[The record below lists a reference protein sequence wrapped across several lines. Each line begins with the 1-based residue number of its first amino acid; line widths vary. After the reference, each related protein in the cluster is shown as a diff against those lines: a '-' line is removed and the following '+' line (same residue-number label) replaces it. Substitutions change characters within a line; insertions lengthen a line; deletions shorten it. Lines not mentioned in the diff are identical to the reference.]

1 MPAIRDWTYNYTTTT
16 VTSVTGFLPWTEQ
29 NDLMLAIV
37 TGDSATT
44 TTYSASGWTSLFNTT
59 SSSSLGILWK
69 IAGASESNPT
79 FTSSVSTTLNCHL
92 LSIRDVN
99 TTTPFNGTGGAGTG
113 YRTQS
118 ATNIRAAMPVL
129 TTTVNNS
136 LILYIN
142 TTAQL
147 TVPTVIEGPCT
158 FEDGADGQN
167 HSEGF
172 SWGFKEIAGA
182 VGSDVFHQKLGTASA
197 GIQATIGIS
206 PPASGA
212 TLIPAYCVSDA
223 SEYIEP
229 LNGTTSYRD
238 NLTAASNGQS
248 FFGTAISTA
257 TGVNSSVSAAA
268 DVGLNSY
275 NSMTQL
281 TGSNNTNQ
289 YSGMTVRLN
298 TTNAVG
304 NVLTKNIIAHCR
316 PATPRSLQN
325 TDAISRPGAKGIMFG
340 LSHRA
345 FLGTVTATSGSTSIN
360 ITAVTYGAIEIGMVL
375 NATGMVA
382 GQRIVSFG
390 TGSGGTGTYNISAST
405 TAAPTNASVTGYTS
419 TMWHVHGA
427 NTPWNSSAHIPIVVN
442 SRNTTGVLQTRGTWS
457 GNLTAIHFAVSGFAV
472 APVWQFGTVWVL
484 DTTVIAGGNSTFP
497 VDLRQIYKIAG
508 QGKNRLSVMQ
518 QGSGQ
523 ILCMQPIQFGNG
535 GVDNIYLNLDGT
547 TIEFPRQYSVQAEQ
561 VFYCSADNA
570 VGLTYYAGSGDTV
583 IHTNA
588 VVTSN
593 SRYFWGFHP
602 SSASSSAA
610 TYNFSGLLVS
620 GAGIVT
626 LKSDIDISDLT
637 FNNCGNIEAAGST
650 LTEVHFKSTA
660 QPNGY
665 AFNISGSTQSALQ
678 SALNKLVDC
687 FFELNTLSRGALKI
701 TYTGSES
708 LVTLSISDLKFSS
721 NSIDIWWDAPV
732 GRALLWKNTTPIAN
746 ATTSTTFPN
755 TNTVTIEKRRTFV
768 IQNIISGSTVYIYR
782 TSDDSLLAGAAV
794 VSASP
799 SGLTNAT
806 VEVDVDNPGKFK
818 LIYEFTYGVSNID
831 VYITAISVGYQA
843 LRPTYV
849 LANENST
856 LQINQLIDRQ
866 YDNPV

>member
-1 MPAIRDWTYNYTTTT
+1 MPAIRDWTFNYTTAAGL
-16 VTSVTGFLPWTEQ
+16 SVGGFLPWTEE
-29 NDLMLAIV
+29 NDLILAILS
-37 TGDSATT
+37 GDSATVT
-44 TTYSASGWTSLFNTT
+44 GFTSSGWSSLFNTT

-69 IAGASESNPT
+69 IAGVSESNPT
-79 FTSSVSTTLNCHL
+79 FTSNVSTTLNCHL
-92 LSIRDVN
+92 LSVRDVN
-99 TTTPFNGTGGAGTG
+99 TSTPFNGTGGAGTG

-118 ATNIRAAMPVL
+118 ATNIRGAMPVL

-142 TTAQL
+142 TTAAF

-167 HSEGF
+167 HSDGF
-172 SWGFKEIAGA
+172 SWGFKEVAGA
-182 VGSDVFHQKLGTASA
+182 VGSDVLHQKLGIASV

-212 TLIPAYCVSDA
+212 TYIPAYCVSDA
-223 SEYIEP
+223 SQYIEP
-229 LNGTTSYRD
+229 LNGTTAYNN
-238 NLTAASNGQS
+238 NLTASSNGQS

-257 TGVNSSVSAAA
+257 SGVASTVAAAA

-281 TGSNNTNQ
+281 TGSALSNR
-289 YSGMTVRLN
+289 YAGMTVRLN
-298 TTNAVG
+298 TTNAIG

-325 TDAISRPGAKGIMFG
+325 TDAISRAGAKGIMFG

-345 FLGTVTATSGSTSIN
+345 FVGTVTAASPSTTIN

-375 NATGMVA
+375 NCTGMVG
-382 GQRIVSFG
+382 GQRITAFG
-390 TGSGGTGTYNISAST
+390 TGSGGIGTYTISAST
-405 TAAPTNASVTGYTS
+405 TASSSNASVTGYTS

-457 GNLTAIHFAVSGFAV
+457 GNLTAIHFGVSGFAV
-472 APVWQFGTVWVL
+472 APAWQFGTMWVL
-484 DTTVIAGGNSTFP
+484 DTTVIAGGNSTYP

-518 QGSGQ
+518 QGAGQ
-523 ILCMQPIQFGNG
+523 ILCMQPLQFGNG
-535 GVDNIYLNLDGT
+535 GLDNIYLNLDGT

-570 VGLTYYAGSGDTV
+570 VGLTYYIGSGDTV

-593 SRYFWGFHP
+593 SKYFWGFHP
-602 SSASSSAA
+602 SSANSAVA
-610 TYNFSGLLVS
+610 SYNLSGLLVS

-626 LKSDIDISDLT
+626 LKSDIDITDMT

-678 SALNKLVDC
+678 TALNNLVDC
-687 FFELNTLSRGALKI
+687 FFELNILSRGALKI

-708 LVTLSISDLKFSS
+708 LVTLSTSDLRFSS
-721 NSIDIWWDAPV
+721 NSTDIWWDAPV
-732 GRALLWKNTTPIAN
+732 GQALLWKNTTPTAN

-768 IQNIISGSTVYIYR
+768 IQNIISGSTVYIYNA
-782 TSDDSLLAGAAV
+782 SDDSLLAGAAV

-799 SGLTNAT
+799 SGLANAT
-806 VEVDVDNPGKFK
+806 VDADIDNPGKFK
-818 LIYEFTYGVSNID
+818 LIYEFIYDVSNID